1 MTDDTPA
8 PGQREPGEAVPVG
21 PDASAPDAEAPAK
34 EWWDDPAMPWRHKPS
49 RADIVCLTVLGAAG
63 VYGLVMLPLRPVM
76 IELTPH
82 LLGSLGY
89 RTGLIMT
96 GALAAVGDR
105 WWPLV
110 LAIGS
115 LAVIKFHWIYWW
127 AGRLWGREILDVLAR
142 DKWPRTK
149 ALYEKAWQTTHRY
162 EVLALVLTFLPLPI
176 PGGVVFAALGA
187 AGTSLRKFLIVSIAA
202 SLVTTAAYMY
212 AGFLVGEPAVQ
223 LMDAY
228 GRYLWYVSLAIL
240 VGMIALA
247 VWRVRRPA
255 AN

>member
-1 MTDDTPA
+1 M
-8 PGQREPGEAVPVG
+8 
-21 PDASAPDAEAPAK
+21 
-34 EWWDDPAMPWRHKPS
+34 
-49 RADIVCLTVLGAAG
+49 
-63 VYGLVMLPLRPVM
+63 
-76 IELTPH
+76 
-82 LLGSLGY
+82 
-89 RTGLIMT
+89 
-96 GALAAVGDR
+96 
-105 WWPLV
+105 
-110 LAIGS
+110 
-115 LAVIKFHWIYWW
+115 
-127 AGRLWGREILDVLAR
+127 LAR

-187 AGTSLRKFLIVSIAA
+187 AGTSLRKFLLVSIAA